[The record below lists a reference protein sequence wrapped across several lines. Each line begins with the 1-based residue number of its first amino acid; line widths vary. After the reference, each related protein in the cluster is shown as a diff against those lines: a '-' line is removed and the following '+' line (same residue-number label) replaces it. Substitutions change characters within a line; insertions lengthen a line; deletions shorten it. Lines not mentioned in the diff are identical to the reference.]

1 MSYPYQ
7 IKTLEQY
14 HETYKKSVQNP
25 TQFWFDI
32 AQHFAWKKPPTDANT
47 ILNWNFKEPT
57 IEWFKGCKLNITEN
71 CLDRHLEKDANTPA
85 IIWEPNDPEDHH
97 RVLTYQRTTL

>member
-1 MSYPYQ
+1 MKS
-7 IKTLEQY
+7 IKKVSKIQLNFGLIL
-14 HETYKKSVQNP
+14 HN
-25 TQFWFDI
+25 I
-32 AQHFAWKKPPTDANT
+32 LLGRNAPTDANN

>member
-1 MSYPYQ
+1 MPNSFQ
-7 IKTLEQY
+7 IKTRADYEAA
-14 HETYKKSVQNP
+14 YKKSIENP

-32 AQHFAWKKPPTDANT
+32 AQYFTWMKAPTDANT

-71 CLDRHLEKDANTPA
+71 CLDRRQDSQFLVESDFCLRQIGCN
-85 IIWEPNDPEDHH
+85 
-97 RVLTYQRTTL
+97 LS